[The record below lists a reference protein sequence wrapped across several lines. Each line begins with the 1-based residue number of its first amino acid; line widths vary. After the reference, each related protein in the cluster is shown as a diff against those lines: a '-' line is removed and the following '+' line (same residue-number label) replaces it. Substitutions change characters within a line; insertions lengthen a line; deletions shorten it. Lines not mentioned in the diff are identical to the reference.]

1 MFAEYLKEHPMRE
14 ILEFPCRPMYPDAGQ
29 REKWTE
35 TAADFQQEI
44 REMGEKW
51 KAIPYPML
59 TATQFMAFAR
69 NGSRVAWEKPYFDRR
84 RKLEAVTAAYCV
96 TGDESYTD
104 EIADGIWCICE
115 ETSWVISA
123 HNGSDHP
130 GVLPVSERVLPDFRN
145 PYVDL
150 FAAQTAML
158 LTFALE
164 LTGKEMDRISPLI
177 RRRVNDCIE
186 KRILIPFETR
196 DDFWWMG
203 FIRKDLC
210 NWTPWI
216 VSNVMI
222 TAAGAVREDRARLC
236 ALLERACRML
246 DRYLDVIPE
255 DGGCDEGVG
264 YWNMAGGALLD
275 CLELLEHVTG
285 GKMSFRKNEKI
296 RNMMDYPRKA
306 YIGNGWCVNFA
317 DCDAKPEL
325 NGERLRRAGEMLGMP
340 ELRDFGATFRMSP
353 ERHLSDTPQ
362 MARLLSTLFHDCPVL
377 PEQRRT
383 GDEWLPDLQLRI
395 LRGDRNVL
403 ICKGGHNAESHN
415 HNDVGSFMIYTDGEP
430 EVADAGNMIYTAK
443 TFSSQRYEIW
453 NIRSAYH
460 NVPVIGGYEQAPGRE
475 RTARE
480 VRCLPD
486 GLGLEASACY
496 PDEAGVERFDRM
508 VTLAPDGTVT
518 VRDEILTEREAS
530 AEWHFLLRNKP
541 VIREG
546 TATFGKLKL
555 TAGPDTTVTAGEIPV
570 EDARM
575 ARSFPGSLWR
585 LTVTDRPAK
594 THRKEF
600 VFTVEDSGN

>member
-1 MFAEYLKEHPMRE
+1 MFAEYLKEHALAE
-14 ILEFPCRPMYPDAGQ
+14 QIEFPCRQLYPDAGQ
-29 REKWTE
+29 RDAWNRIPEDFALGITE
-35 TAADFQQEI
+35 L
-44 REMGEKW
+44 GKKW
-51 KAIPYPML
+51 KDLPYPML

-84 RKLEAVTAAYCV
+84 RKLEAVTVAYCV
-96 TGDESYTD
+96 TGDETYLD
-104 EIADGIWCICE
+104 EIADGVWCICE

-150 FAAQTAML
+150 FAAQTAMI
-158 LTFALE
+158 LTFVLQ
-164 LTGKEMDRISPLI
+164 LTGTDLDRISPLI

-222 TAAGAVREDRARLC
+222 TATGAIREDRARLS

-246 DRYLDVIPE
+246 DRYLDVIPA

-285 GKMSFRKNEKI
+285 GKMNFRDNAKI

-306 YIGNGWCVNFA
+306 YLGNGWCVNFA

-340 ELRDFGATFRMSP
+340 ELVSFGSMFRMGP
-353 ERHLSDTPQ
+353 EKHLSDTPQ
-362 MARLLSTLFHDCPVL
+362 MARLLSALFHDSPAA
-377 PEQRRT
+377 PETKQN

-395 LRGDRNVL
+395 LRRGKNVL
-403 ICKGGHNAESHN
+403 VCKGGHNAESHN
-415 HNDVGSFMIYTDGEP
+415 HNDIGSFMIYTDGEP
-430 EVADAGNMIYTAK
+430 EVVDAGNMTYTAK
-443 TFSSQRYEIW
+443 TFSARRYEIW

-460 NVPVIGGYEQAPGRE
+460 NLPLINGCEQAAGRE
-475 RTARE
+475 HAARE
-480 VRCLPD
+480 TECLPD
-486 GLGLEASACY
+486 GLRLELAACY
-496 PDEAGVERFDRM
+496 PGEADTERFAR
-508 VTLAPDGTVT
+508 TLTLEADGTTV
-518 VRDEILTEREAS
+518 VRDEIRTGGEVPV
-530 AEWHFLLRNKP
+530 EWHFMLRHRP
-541 VIREG
+541 EIRTDTVMTG
-546 TATFGKLKL
+546 KLRMTLPDGYTAT
-555 TAGPDTTVTAGEIPV
+555 AEEIPV

-585 LTVTDRPAK
+585 LTVKGANGK
-594 THRKEF
+594 EHHAEF
-600 VFTVEDSGN
+600 VFAAGND